1 MNRVMIGAILVAL
14 PLLTEAQEM
23 HGDHSM
29 HTLPSEKTAMV
40 DAEVPEG
47 AWAPTGMEISPAQ
60 RCVLAARGVMMLDNT
75 AWAACGGKPA
85 TVPQSVVPSV
95 HNPHA
100 GH

>member
-1 MNRVMIGAILVAL
+1 MNRVMIGAMLAAL
-14 PLLTEAQEM
+14 PVLTDAQEM

-29 HTLPSEKTAMV
+29 YAMPSVNAAV
-40 DAEVPEG
+40 VAAEVPEG
-47 AWAPTGMEISPAQ
+47 AWAPTGVEISPAQ
-60 RCVLAARGVMMLDNT
+60 RCALAARGVVMLDNK

-85 TVPQSVVPSV
+85 AVPKSVVPSV